1 MAIRKSRQAAGAAFG
16 VHNHHET
23 GFHMTHPNG
32 LRVGIGLDVAAQS
45 RTPRDAQKNF
55 WRAFVARFDTVV
67 DFVTL
72 EDGFARPDGDGL
84 DAVLLANWLA
94 AGSSNIGIIP
104 GAAVNFLE
112 PFHVSTAIA
121 TLDFVS
127 EGRAGFL
134 VHQYDGLRAV
144 HARQAIGALNGFPV
158 TEGSALRQD
167 GLDVVDVVRG
177 LWDSWEDGAIIRDR
191 ESQRFLDGSK
201 LHYINFKGSGFQVLG
216 PSITP
221 RPPQGQPVVAAAYRH
236 GDDPSLASAADV
248 VFLHPDSPDIATVV
262 ATIRSADETRARAFI
277 ADVVI
282 DTAPKSVDDYVAQ
295 LGEFAG
301 SDIAGIRLVL
311 SDPAAQAA
319 YVIDELVPALRS
331 RSSVGPVATGPL
343 RGRFGL
349 PAAGNRYTDTA

>member
-1 MAIRKSRQAAGAAFG
+1 
-16 VHNHHET
+16 
-23 GFHMTHPNG
+23 MTHPNG

-45 RTPRDAQKNF
+45 RNPRDAQKKF
-55 WRAFVARFDTVV
+55 WRALVARFDTVV

-94 AGSSNIGIIP
+94 ASSGNIGIIP

-134 VHQYDGLRAV
+134 VQHYDGSRAV
-144 HARQAIGALNGFPV
+144 HARQAIGALNGFPAV
-158 TEGSALRQD
+158 ESSALRQD
-167 GLDVVDVVRG
+167 ALDVVDVVRG
-177 LWDSWEDGAIIRDR
+177 LWDSWEDGAVIRDK

-236 GDDPSLASAADV
+236 GEDSSVASAADI
-248 VFLHPDSPDIATVV
+248 VFLHPDRLD
-262 ATIRSADETRARAFI
+262 I
-277 ADVVI
+277 ADVIRTIGTADKNRVRAFVADVI
-282 DTAPKSVDDYVAQ
+282 IDAAPKSVDDYVAQ
-295 LGEFAG
+295 IGELATSG
-301 SDIAGIRLVL
+301 IAGIRLVL
-311 SDPAAQAA
+311 NDPAVQAA
-319 YVIDELVPALRS
+319 YVIDELIPALRA

-349 PAAGNRYTDTA
+349 PAAGNRYTNAA